1 MTYTMRVEEALAALR
16 SRGGPTP
23 RVALVLGSGLGEVGD
38 RVDGAVRIPYG
49 EIPHWPSSTAPGHEG
64 CLVVGTLEGIPVVV
78 MQGRV
83 HMYEGYSLQEVTFPM
98 RVFGRWGVPVAVL
111 TNASGGVHPDLSS
124 GDLVL
129 IQDHINLMGG
139 NPLVGPNE
147 ESWGVRFPD
156 LSRAY
161 DPDLMIQAEG
171 AAREEGVTLKRGIY
185 AAFSGPS
192 FETPAEVRMARLLG
206 ADLVGMSTVPEVIV
220 ARHMG
225 LRVCALSCVANPA
238 AGLGTQELTH
248 EEVLATVRRAAERM
262 TRVIRRLLKS
272 LEASHV

>member
-1 MTYTMRVEEALAALR
+1 MTYAMQVEEALAALR

-23 RVALVLGSGLGEVGD
+23 RVALVLGSGLGGVGD

-78 MQGRV
+78 MQGRI

-98 RVFGRWGVPVAVL
+98 RVFGRWGVSVVVL
-111 TNASGGVHPDLSS
+111 TNASGGVHPGLSS

-171 AAREEGVTLKRGIY
+171 AAREEGVTRKRGIY

-248 EEVLATVRRAAERM
+248 EEVLATVRRAAENM
-262 TRVIRRLLKS
+262 TRVIRRLLKN
-272 LEASHV
+272 LEAPHV

>member
-1 MTYTMRVEEALAALR
+1 MTYAMQVEEALATLR

-23 RVALVLGSGLGEVGD
+23 RVALVLGSGLGGVGD

-78 MQGRV
+78 MQGRI

-98 RVFGRWGVPVAVL
+98 RVLGRWGVSVAVL
-111 TNASGGVHPDLSS
+111 TNASGGVHPGLSS

-161 DPDLMIQAEG
+161 DPDLMIRAEG

-248 EEVLATVRRAAERM
+248 EEVLATVRRAAENM

-272 LEASHV
+272 LEAPHV

>member
-1 MTYTMRVEEALAALR
+1 MTYAMQVEEALAALR

-23 RVALVLGSGLGEVGD
+23 RVALVLGSGLGGVGD

-78 MQGRV
+78 MQGRI

-98 RVFGRWGVPVAVL
+98 RVFGRWGVSVVVL
-111 TNASGGVHPDLSS
+111 TNASGGVHPGLSS

-161 DPDLMIQAEG
+161 DPDLMIRAEG

-248 EEVLATVRRAAERM
+248 EEVLATVRRAAENM
-262 TRVIRRLLKS
+262 TRVIRRLLKN
-272 LEASHV
+272 LEAPHV

>member
-1 MTYTMRVEEALAALR
+1 MTYAMQVEEALAALR

-23 RVALVLGSGLGEVGD
+23 RVALVLGSGLGGVGD

-78 MQGRV
+78 MQGRI

-98 RVFGRWGVPVAVL
+98 RVLGRWGVSVAVL
-111 TNASGGVHPDLSS
+111 TNASGGVHPGLSS

-161 DPDLMIQAEG
+161 DPDLMIRAEG

-248 EEVLATVRRAAERM
+248 EEVLATVRRAAENM

-272 LEASHV
+272 LEAPHV

>member
-1 MTYTMRVEEALAALR
+1 M
-16 SRGGPTP
+16 
-23 RVALVLGSGLGEVGD
+23 
-38 RVDGAVRIPYG
+38 DGAVRIPYG

-161 DPDLMIQAEG
+161 DPDLMIRAEG
-171 AAREEGVTLKRGIY
+171 AAR
-185 AAFSGPS
+185 
-192 FETPAEVRMARLLG
+192 
-206 ADLVGMSTVPEVIV
+206 
-220 ARHMG
+220 
-225 LRVCALSCVANPA
+225 
-238 AGLGTQELTH
+238 
-248 EEVLATVRRAAERM
+248 
-262 TRVIRRLLKS
+262 
-272 LEASHV
+272 